1 MRKIFPITVLVILL
15 LISVSVNAEN
25 ITTITDLYDFSDVGE
40 GKITE
45 DIILPNNLY
54 VHASGGSVTVNPSI
68 KKFEG
73 RTYVNRAVLSPC
85 KNVENPDCAV
95 SIIPETDSMLFVDMY
110 NVAAEGSGLR
120 SFEVKQDGI
129 VLGSITLDGKT
140 MITTE
145 PMQVKKGIPVYIYVT
160 GKYGLIF
167 YGAGLKYD
175 TVSPDAVPG
184 IQGGGK
190 KTTGARG
197 NKNIS
202 VYHVT
207 SLANDGPGTLR
218 DAVSRPG
225 RIVVFD
231 VCGTINLTERLKIG
245 NSNITILGQT
255 APGQGITIAG
265 TDVLIAADNVIVRY
279 LRVRPGDSVEGEWDC
294 LGGAHINDI
303 VLDHCSVSWGID
315 ELMSLYGGLNPDG
328 ADTGNYTIS
337 NCLISESLRLSN
349 HYKGAHGY
357 GAIWGGTNTSYYNN
371 IIAHHDSRNPRLA
384 SNVSYTELK
393 NNVIYNWG
401 GNSSYGG
408 ESTAENFYTKVNMVN
423 SYYKFGPSTKAK
435 YKIFDVSGTGSH
447 YYINGN
453 YVYGYE
459 SENNNNGLNDNW
471 ADEALIHNMANAVR
485 ENEPFDM
492 GEYKVN
498 EVSAEA
504 AYDKSVKSAG
514 AVLPVRDS
522 IDARVVEDMKN
533 QTGRLI
539 NKAYEVGGYVD
550 MSGESK
556 IFKIS
561 EPWKEANNMGGA
573 DETDIIREGLYKGYT
588 WLEAYVFDE
597 IEKLSY
603 TESGWTNS
611 ITPTNPKITIS
622 KVSDGTQTVTG
633 YANIYDNTPY
643 ISTDKRSI
651 EYGAVSEPAEGTKI
665 TKIEVYD
672 GEQLIEMSEGTEAIN
687 ITINLSPGTHYIT
700 SRAYNDKGESTSSDT
715 SIIYIRG
722 LSDGEWLY
730 ADIGSVPYKG
740 GYTQNKDGFSI
751 IASGSVGGNSAG
763 KMDSFGF
770 MYREFTGDFDI
781 ILETKNV
788 PKFEN
793 NVKSGLMVRSSLDS
807 SSEMYLLADSWL
819 KYGENIRVFE
829 RPVKGTAVTNSYM
842 FDAEGTPVENVDSI
856 TYDMPKYLRMTR
868 KGQRLTMSVSEN
880 GTDFTDNIRQPYII
894 EDTTLPETVYLGV
907 AQDSCSSSTLIKY
920 AAEFGFNVTLSEAEK
935 NTQLKIYDENGN
947 EIKNNSVIENDSVLS
962 KIVIPDGVD
971 TSNSVIYTA
980 VYRDECLTDMQ
991 TGSDVKLPVSS
1002 GDLVKVFVW
1011 DGNMQPLY
1019 TEE

>member
-1 MRKIFPITVLVILL
+1 MRKIFPIAMLVILL
-15 LISVSVNAEN
+15 LLSVSVYADN

-54 VHASGGSVTVNPSI
+54 VHASGGSVAVNPSV
-68 KKFEG
+68 KRFEG
-73 RTYVNRAVLSPC
+73 RTYANRAVLSPC
-85 KNVENPDCAV
+85 KNVENPDCGV

-110 NVAAEGSGLR
+110 NVAAEGSEPR
-120 SFEVKQDGI
+120 NFEVKQDGK
-129 VLGSITLDGKT
+129 VLGSFTLDGKT

-167 YGAGLKYD
+167 YGAGLKYESE
-175 TVSPDAVPG
+175 SPDAVPG

-197 NKNIS
+197 SKNIS

-207 SLANDGPGTLR
+207 SLENDGPGTLR

-265 TDVLIAADNVIVRY
+265 TDVLIAADNVIIRY

-294 LGGAHINDI
+294 LGGAYINNI

-315 ELMSLYGGLNPDG
+315 ELMSLYGGVNSNG
-328 ADTGNYTIS
+328 VDTGNYTIS

-384 SNVSYTELK
+384 SNVKNTELK

-408 ESTAENFYTKVNMVN
+408 ESTDENTYTKANMVN
-423 SYYKFGPSTKAK
+423 SYYKFGPSTKSK

-459 SENNNNGLNDNW
+459 SENNNNALSDNW
-471 ADEALIHNMANAVR
+471 ADEALVHNMANAVR

-492 GEYKVN
+492 GEYKVD
-498 EVSAEA
+498 EDSAEE
-504 AYDKSVKSAG
+504 AYDRAVKSAG

-522 IDARVVEDMKN
+522 IDARVVEDIKN

-539 NKAYEVGGYVD
+539 NKAFEVGGYVD
-550 MSGESK
+550 MSGDSK

-561 EPWKEANNMGGA
+561 ESWKEANNMGDA
-573 DETDIIREGLYKGYT
+573 AETDIIREGLYKGYT

-597 IEKLSY
+597 VEKLSY
-603 TESGWTNS
+603 TEQGWTNS
-611 ITPTNPKITIS
+611 IEPTNPKITVT

-633 YANIYDNTPY
+633 YANIYNNTPY

-651 EYGAVSEPAEGTKI
+651 EYGAVSEPIQGTQI
-665 TKIEVYD
+665 TKIEIYD
-672 GEQLIEMSEGTEAIN
+672 GERLIETAEGTAAIN
-687 ITINLSPGTHYIT
+687 TTINLPPGTHYIT

-715 SIIYIRG
+715 SIIYICG

-730 ADIGSVPYKG
+730 TDIGSVPYKG
-740 GYTQNKDGFSI
+740 GYIENENGFSI

-763 KMDSFGF
+763 KLDSCGF

-788 PKFEN
+788 PKIEN
-793 NVKSGLMVRSSLDS
+793 NVKSGIMVRSSLDS
-807 SSEMYLLADSWL
+807 NSEMYLLADSWL
-819 KYGENIRVFE
+819 KFGENIRVFE

-842 FDAEGTPVENVDSI
+842 YGADGAPIENVDSI

-868 KGQRLTMSVSEN
+868 KGQRLTMSVSES
-880 GTDFTDNIRQPYII
+880 GKDFTDNIRQPYII
-894 EDTTLPETVYLGV
+894 DDTTLPETVYLGV

-920 AAEFGFNVTLSEAEK
+920 AAEFEFDVTISKAEK
-935 NTQLKIYDENGN
+935 NNQVKIYDEDGN
-947 EIKNNSVIENDSVLS
+947 EIKNNTVIENDAVIS
-962 KIVIPDGVD
+962 KIVIPDDITPNG
-971 TSNSVIYTA
+971 SVIYTA
-980 VYRDECLTDMQ
+980 VYKDECLTNMQ
-991 TGSDVKLPVSS
+991 TGSDVNVSVS
-1002 GDLVKVFVW
+1002 AGDLVKVFIW
-1011 DGNMQPLY
+1011 DDNMQPLY